1 MHGSLY
7 LISTVLFLTYR
18 YFGDPVMTEDQI
30 QKCVDSVFELQ
41 EDVGL
46 NVEIRYADYIKVIV
60 EHPVVQTF
68 IMGGGT
74 VQYGMGR

>member
-1 MHGSLY
+1 MLY
-7 LISTVLFLTYR
+7 HR

-30 QKCVDSVFELQ
+30 QKLVDSIFELLDDAGPMA
-41 EDVGL
+41 EL
-46 NVEIRYADYIKVIV
+46 RYSDYIKAIV

>member
-1 MHGSLY
+1 
-7 LISTVLFLTYR
+7 
-18 YFGDPVMTEDQI
+18 MTEDQI
-30 QKCVDSVFELQ
+30 QKLVDSIYELLDDAGPMS
-41 EDVGL
+41 EL
-46 NVEIRYADYIKVIV
+46 RYSDYIKAIV

>member
-1 MHGSLY
+1 
-7 LISTVLFLTYR
+7 
-18 YFGDPVMTEDQI
+18 MTEDQI
-30 QKCVDSVFELQ
+30 QKCVDSVFELL
-41 EDVGL
+41 DDIGP
-46 NVEIRYADYIKVIV
+46 NVEVRYSDYIKVIV

>member
-1 MHGSLY
+1 
-7 LISTVLFLTYR
+7 
-18 YFGDPVMTEDQI
+18 MTEDQI
-30 QKCVDSVFELQ
+30 QKCVDSVFELL
-41 EDVGL
+41 DDIGP
-46 NVEIRYADYIKVIV
+46 NVEIRYADYVKVIV

>member
-1 MHGSLY
+1 MAFFIY
-7 LISTVLFLTYR
+7 AITFCR

-41 EDVGL
+41 DDVGP
-46 NVEIRYADYIKVIV
+46 NVEIRYADYVKVIV

-68 IMGGGT
+68 ILGGGT

>member
-1 MHGSLY
+1 
-7 LISTVLFLTYR
+7 
-18 YFGDPVMTEDQI
+18 MTEDQI
-30 QKCVDSVFELQ
+30 QKCVDSVFELLD
-41 EDVGL
+41 DVGP

>member
-1 MHGSLY
+1 MAMR
-7 LISTVLFLTYR
+7 R

-30 QKCVDSVFELQ
+30 QKCVDSVFELLD
-41 EDVGL
+41 DVGP
-46 NVEIRYADYIKVIV
+46 NVEIRYADYVKVIV